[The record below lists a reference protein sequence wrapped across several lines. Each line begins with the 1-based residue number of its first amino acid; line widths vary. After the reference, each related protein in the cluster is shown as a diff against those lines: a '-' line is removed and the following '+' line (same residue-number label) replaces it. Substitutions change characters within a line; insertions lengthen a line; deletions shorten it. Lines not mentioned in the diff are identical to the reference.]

1 MPVVY
6 SDVVKDARL
15 AIARDAIDADT
26 DPGSIEIGTAGMSAV
41 LAAIPLAKPSGVV
54 AGQTLTFDAPV
65 EGTASG
71 DGTAA
76 AARIKDGAGTIVVSG
91 LTVGLADA
99 DIVLNSVTL
108 STGLTVRIESGAIS
122 HA

>member
-6 SDVVKDARL
+6 SNNVKDARL
-15 AIARDAIDADT
+15 TVARDAIDADT
-26 DPGSIEIGTAGMSAV
+26 GPGVIEIGSAGMAAV
-41 LAAIPLAKPSGVV
+41 LATIPLAQPCGSV
-54 AGQTLTFDAPV
+54 AGQTLTFEAPI
-65 EGTASG
+65 EGTATA

-76 AARIKDGAGTIVVSG
+76 EARIKDGAGSIVVSG

-108 STGLTVRIESGAIS
+108 STGLTVRIESGAIV
-122 HA
+122 HG